1 MASAPLEL
9 MAVVTGRAV
18 PIESVPDPAFAQK
31 MVGDGIA
38 IEPEATTITAPCDGR
53 VVQVHRSK
61 HAYGIQA
68 STGAQVLVHVG
79 LETVELKGDGFR
91 PRVREGQ
98 EVKAGQPLVE
108 FDRAVL
114 ARRGVSQLTLVVIEN
129 MDEHP
134 VTWRAAPGTA
144 LRGGA
149 DRILRLGGA
158 VEVETPAAT
167 AAEPASHPAAAPGSG
182 AMAEGRAVVRHA
194 EGLHARPAALVA
206 DAARRFRSAVELRF
220 RGKTANA
227 RSPMALMGLCT
238 AAGDEVEVV
247 ASGPDAEAAREAV
260 SRALEQVVAQT
271 AHAPAAA
278 KAPAAPGPS
287 PGLFELGGVVA
298 SVGVAVGETFHLRR
312 EVTDVPEQ
320 GRGEAVERGE
330 LERALREVGADI
342 EAAVA
347 RARQRRTVEEVAIL
361 EAHRALIED
370 PELFGRAAA
379 LVAAGKG
386 AAWAFAAVVKEQS
399 AVLLGSGSALL
410 AERVADLRD
419 LARQVVAR
427 LTGRPP
433 VIPELPARA
442 LLLAEDLSPGE
453 LAVLDRSRLAGII
466 TQLGGPTAH
475 VAIVARSQQIPALVA
490 VGPALRAVPDGQVA
504 VLDAER
510 GVLDWRPSAAA
521 LAAAS
526 ARIAHAEARRQEAS
540 RSAGGPA
547 VTRDGVRV
555 EVAANVSRPDEAAA
569 AGGKGADAVGLLR
582 TELIFAERETAP
594 TEEEQR
600 AAYQAVVDALG
611 GRTVIIR
618 TLDVGADKQ
627 LAYLPQAHEE
637 NPALGLRGVRLSLAR
652 PELLAEQLRACLR
665 VRPLSLVRIMLP
677 MVTDLD
683 DVLRAREV
691 LRAEASGLGVQ
702 PPELGVMIETPAA
715 AVLADQLAPEVD
727 FLSLGTNDL
736 TQYTLA
742 MDRTNASVAARLDD
756 LHPAVLRLVAQAAAG
771 ATRHGKW
778 IGVCGGM
785 ASDPLAVPLL
795 LGLGVTELS
804 VGPGAVAEVKELVRR
819 LDRLACA
826 DLAQRAQ
833 ALPSAAA
840 VRELVRTS
848 LAGLWPP
855 AS

>member
-18 PIESVPDPAFAQK
+18 PIESVPDPAFAEK

-38 IEPEATTITAPCDGR
+38 IEPEASTVTAPCDGR
-53 VVQVHRSK
+53 VVQVHRSR
-61 HAYGIQA
+61 HAYGIRA

-79 LETVELKGDGFR
+79 LDTVELKGDGFR
-91 PRVREGQ
+91 PRVQEGQ

-114 ARRGVSQLTLVVIEN
+114 SRRGVSQLTLVVVEN

-134 VTWRAAPGTA
+134 VTWRAAPGAA

-158 VEVETPAAT
+158 VEVEPPAA
-167 AAEPASHPAAAPGSG
+167 PVPGPR
-182 AMAEGRAVVRHA
+182 AEGRAVVKHA

-206 DAARRFRSAVELRF
+206 DAARRFRSAVEVRF
-220 RGKTANA
+220 SDRAANA
-227 RSPMALMGLCT
+227 RSPIALMSLCT

-247 ASGPDAEAAREAV
+247 ATGPDAEAARDAV
-260 SRALEQVVAQT
+260 VRALEQVVAQA
-271 AHAPAAA
+271 AHPPAAA
-278 KAPAAPGPS
+278 QAQAAPGPS
-287 PGLFELGGVVA
+287 PGSSALGGVVA
-298 SVGVAVGETFHLRR
+298 SAGVAVGETFHLRW
-312 EVTDVPEQ
+312 EAPQAPEL
-320 GRGEAVERGE
+320 GRGEGLERAD
-330 LERALREVGADI
+330 LERALREVAADI

-347 RARQRRTVEEVAIL
+347 RAQQRRTVEEVAIL

-386 AAWAFAAVVKEQS
+386 AAWAFAAVVREQC
-399 AVLLGSGSALL
+399 AVLQASGSALL

-419 LARQVVAR
+419 LSRQVVAR
-427 LTGRPP
+427 IMGRPP
-433 VIPELPARA
+433 VVPELPARA

-453 LAVLDRSRLAGII
+453 LALLDRSRLAGIV

-490 VGPALRAVPDGQVA
+490 VGPGLRAVPDGQLA

-521 LAAAS
+521 LEAAG
-526 ARIAHAEARRQEAS
+526 ARMTQADARRQEAS
-540 RSAGGPA
+540 RSAGAPA

-665 VRPLSLVRIMLP
+665 VRPLSLVRLMLP
-677 MVTDLD
+677 MVTDLE

-691 LRAEASGLGVQ
+691 LRAEASRLGV
-702 PPELGVMIETPAA
+702 PPPQLGVMVETPAA
-715 AVLADQLAPEVD
+715 ALLADQLAPEVD

-771 ATRHGKW
+771 AARHGKW
-778 IGVCGGM
+778 IGVCGGL

-795 LGLGVTELS
+795 LGMGVTELS

-819 LDRLACA
+819 LDRRTCA
-826 DLAQRAQ
+826 ELAQRAQ

-855 AS
+855 TS